1 METSKK
7 TAQVC
12 IRCAR
17 CIHACPMGLNP
28 VNIMTTM
35 KTMPVDKAKIKLLN
49 PSVCDEC
56 RKCNDICPSN
66 IDLATIV
73 KRAKIVAKL
82 P

>member
-7 TAQVC
+7 SAQAC

-17 CIHACPMGLNP
+17 CIQKCPLGLNP
-28 VNIMTTM
+28 VLIMTTM
-35 KTMPVDKAKIKLLN
+35 KTMPVDKAKVKLLN
-49 PSVCDEC
+49 PTVCDEC
-56 RKCNDICPSN
+56 KKCNETCPSN

>member
-28 VNIMTTM
+28 VDIMTTM
-35 KTMPVDKAKIKLLN
+35 KTMPVDKAKIKLPN
-49 PSVCDEC
+49 PRVCDEC
-56 RKCNDICPSN
+56 KKCKDICPSN

>member
-28 VNIMTTM
+28 VDIMTTM
-35 KTMPVDKAKIKLLN
+35 KTMPVDKSKIKLLN

-56 RKCNDICPSN
+56 KKCNDICPSN

>member
-17 CIHACPMGLNP
+17 CIHACPMGLNS

-56 RKCNDICPSN
+56 KKCNDICPSN

>member
-7 TAQVC
+7 TAQAC

-17 CIHACPMGLNP
+17 CVQKCPLGLNP
-28 VNIMTTM
+28 VMIMTTM
-35 KTMPVDKAKIKLLN
+35 KSMPVDKAKVKLLN
-49 PSVCDEC
+49 PTVCDEC
-56 RKCNDICPSN
+56 KKCNDACPSN

-73 KRAKIVAKL
+73 KRAKVVAKL

>member
-17 CIHACPMGLNP
+17 CVHACPLGLNP
-28 VNIMTTM
+28 VNIMATM
-35 KTMPVDKAKIKLLN
+35 KSMPVDKAKVKLLN
-49 PSVCDEC
+49 PTVCDEC
-56 RKCNDICPSN
+56 KKCNEACPSN

-73 KRAKIVAKL
+73 KRAKIVTKL